1 MRKTETME
9 NGHTMTDQIKE
20 VVDASHT
27 DLAKNKE

>member
-9 NGHTMTDQIKE
+9 NGHEMKDQIKA
-20 VVDASHT
+20 VVDASHS

>member
-9 NGHTMTDQIKE
+9 NGHTMADQIIKI
-20 VVDASHT
+20 VDASHN